1 MRTIRHQLVPLLDQ
15 DVVFTGRATEHKR
28 HDGRIQMLLTNVKV
42 WKADLDL
49 CLDTCPP
56 DARIDHLWVNGD
68 PEAFERA
75 EMLTMRSGGGRVSLY
90 ARSSGSVDYGITMRQ
105 SMYLDAFNDRLFDAG
120 SSAEAVGLVG
130 CLLDDFDT
138 NPDES
143 LFYGRRH
150 STRHWIK
157 HFRRQHT
164 KWTRSAAAT
173 LSRSFTATQNGPCIG
188 LKEILQL
195 PKAQRSLA
203 RGFA

>member
-28 HDGRIQMLLTNVKV
+28 HNGRIQMLLTNVKV

-49 CLDTCPP
+49 CLSTCPP
-56 DARIDHLWVNGD
+56 DARLGHLWINAE

-75 EMLTMRSGGGRVSLY
+75 EMLTERSGAGRVSLY
-90 ARSSGSVDYGITMRQ
+90 ARAGGSVDYGITMRQ

-120 SSAEAVGLVG
+120 SAAEAIGMVG
-130 CLLDDFDT
+130 CLLEDFDT
-138 NPDES
+138 NQEDA
-143 LFYGRRH
+143 LFYGRKH
-150 STRHWIK
+150 SPRHWIK

-164 KWTRSAAAT
+164 RGMRSAAAG
-173 LSRSFTATQNGPCIG
+173 LARSFTATKNGPCTG
-188 LKEILQL
+188 LKQTLQL

-203 RGFA
+203 KGFA